1 MAKKLNPNKSKIHRS
16 YTIEEVASLYS
27 INKRTVQNWIQ
38 DGLSVIKEKKPFLIL
53 GTDLRIFIRLKNKSR
68 KRKCKP
74 HELYCFRCKKASMV
88 QANSIHFLRETH
100 GTGRVFGECIQC
112 GTKVH
117 KFYSLRNEEA
127 LKVALHK
134 EITDS
139 TKTHSLDDCPSL
151 KLPHCTE
158 EIK

>member
-1 MAKKLNPNKSKIHRS
+1 MSKKLNPNKSKIHRS
-16 YTIEEVASLYS
+16 YTMEEVANLYS
-27 INKRTVQNWIQ
+27 INKRTVRNWIQ
-38 DGLSVIKEKKPFLIL
+38 DGLPVIKEKKPFLIL
-53 GTDLRIFIRLKNKSR
+53 GTELRIFIRQKNKSR

-74 HELYCFRCKKASMV
+74 NELYCFRCRKASLV
-88 QANSIHFLRETH
+88 EATSIHFLRESH
-100 GTGRVFGECIQC
+100 GTGRVFGACLQC
-112 GTKVH
+112 GVKVH

-139 TKTHSLDDCPSL
+139 TKTHSLDDCPPL
-151 KLPHCTE
+151 KLPHCAE